1 MLRQGEAGGQATARG
16 RDEFPLIVM
25 HSLDRLLASGRKRH
39 SECAGESPQRGER
52 LLKGGPPPPWRPII
66 SQRSK
71 GRICHARDFVEA
83 SRTLEPRPAPDAER
97 GEGHAPLVRAA
108 EHFGWTACGDV
119 SLTRHARSVLTG
131 SSTNIP
137 PTIGTAQQART
148 SESVTR
154 RSAGPC
160 QKTAPIYSA

>member
-25 HSLDRLLASGRKRH
+25 HFPSSVRY
-39 SECAGESPQRGER
+39 QRQETA
-52 LLKGGPPPPWRPII
+52 PPPWRPVI

-71 GRICHARDFVEA
+71 ERICHASDSMECPKPDAQA
-83 SRTLEPRPAPDAER
+83 SPAHDAER
-97 GEGHAPLVRAA
+97 EDGRAPLVRAA
-108 EHFGWTACGDV
+108 EHFDWTASGDV

-137 PTIGTAQQART
+137 PRIGTARQART

-154 RSAGPC
+154 QSAGPC
-160 QKTAPIYSA
+160 QKTAPISSA